1 MVEQMLNEAQAT
13 PYIDIVSAALRLL
26 NLPIPVLKTKYQT
39 TTTKTGAKKLWEA
52 YWHYPFD
59 SDSKGDFG
67 DIKVIL
73 VDNNEGFVVPAVASC
88 QAELHEEF
96 TMAISALEDAKD
108 NFKCIT
114 SLVPEGSEVHK
125 ALVFINSKIKAA
137 HRVAKSANLAMSTAD
152 VAAGT
157 TELPGI
163 LLPPGQQLLA
173 PWKKGKGPQHK
184 VFQLQV
190 EDLKVLRIYKHKK

>member
-1 MVEQMLNEAQAT
+1 MIEQMLNEAQAT
-13 PYIDIVSAALRLL
+13 PHIDIVSAALRLFL
-26 NLPIPVLKTKYQT
+26 NLSIAVLKTKYRT
-39 TTTKTGAKKLWEA
+39 TTTKPRAKKLWEA
-52 YWHYPFD
+52 YWHYPLD

-73 VDNNEGFVVPAVASC
+73 VDNKAVASC

-125 ALVFINSKIKAA
+125 VLVFINPQIKAA
-137 HRVAKSANLAMSTAD
+137 HRVAKSANLTMRTAD
-152 VAAGT
+152 VAAGFT
-157 TELPGI
+157 KLLGI
-163 LLPPGQQLLA
+163 PLPPGQQLLA
-173 PWKKGKGPQHK
+173 PRKKGKCPQHK

-190 EDLKVLRIYKHKK
+190 EALKVMTIYKHKK